1 MRPASAP
8 SVLAGRFLLNLIP
21 EEMKQNYITINGKDY
36 SVIFTLLTLS
46 NFEEITKQ
54 GFFEAN
60 LNTVNNRMAIIIAAA
75 LAADKDTKLTIEELR
90 GKETFDDYLQITN
103 AYNVIMV
110 LAQDFFHI
118 PEVEEGKDPDPKE
131 DEQEEGSK
139 N

>member
-1 MRPASAP
+1 
-8 SVLAGRFLLNLIP
+8 
-21 EEMKQNYITINGKDY
+21 MKQNYITINGKDY

>member
-1 MRPASAP
+1 
-8 SVLAGRFLLNLIP
+8 
-21 EEMKQNYITINGKDY
+21 MKQNYITINGKDY
-36 SVIFTLLTLS
+36 PVIFTLLTLS

-60 LNTVNNRMAIIIAAA
+60 LNTVNNRMAIIVAAA
-75 LAADKDTKLTIEELR
+75 IAADKDTKLTIEELR
-90 GKETFDDYLQITN
+90 GKETFDDYLQITK

-118 PEVEEGKDPDPKE
+118 PKVEEGKDPDPKE
-131 DEQEEGSK
+131 DEQEEGVK